1 MTDTLIMSQSAA
13 MSCMEKRNADS
24 RADGFIRP
32 AFRDLQTVRIE
43 ILIVVRNYGF
53 VDCVELIPPGQ
64 LLRVPSHPPDRSV
77 LVDYPEL
84 HLASRILPRLI
95 ATLRLLLPFTPA
107 SFTSSL
113 AYALV
118 LQDDPTGYI
127 ATLTVV

>member
-1 MTDTLIMSQSAA
+1 MYGK
-13 MSCMEKRNADS
+13 EKNADP
-24 RADGFIRP
+24 RTDGFIRP

-84 HLASRILPRLI
+84 HLAPTRSRILPLSYSYYVTTI
-95 ATLRLLLPFTPA
+95 LRLL
-107 SFTSSL
+107 SH
-113 AYALV
+113 
-118 LQDDPTGYI
+118 
-127 ATLTVV
+127 